1 MKKLLKV
8 ENLKTYF
15 KTRKGIVKA
24 VDGISFEL
32 EKGEV
37 LGIAGETGSG
47 KSVAVKSI
55 MRILPSN
62 SAFTEADCLEL
73 EGQDLLKISQN
84 DLKNIWG
91 KKISIIFQN
100 PFSYINPLFSI
111 GKQMTDVISFHERVN
126 KKAALR
132 TAAEML
138 HLVGMPDPKSI
149 LKYYPHELSGGMI
162 QRVMIAMSLSCKPA
176 LLIADE
182 PTTAL
187 DVTVQAQILKLLN
200 DLRDKTSGIILITHN
215 LAIILEVCN
224 SIAIMYAGKLLEKGL
239 VEDVINKPLHPYTQ
253 GLLRAIPNIDNQP
266 GRLKFIPGNIPSALN
281 LPGGCRFSP
290 RCPIALPCCT
300 SKEPVL
306 TEISFRHF
314 VACHRFTRI

>member
-1 MKKLLKV
+1 MDKLLKV
-8 ENLKTYF
+8 KNLKTHF

-47 KSVAVKSI
+47 KSVAAKSI

-62 SAFTEADCLEL
+62 TAFSKADCLEL
-73 EGQDLLKISQN
+73 EGQNLLELSKS

-91 KKISIIFQN
+91 KKIAIIFQN

-111 GKQMTDVISFHERVN
+111 GKQMSDVISFHEKIN
-126 KKAALR
+126 KKEALKI
-132 TAAEML
+132 ASEML
-138 HLVGMPDPKSI
+138 HLVGMPNPKSI

-215 LAIILEVCN
+215 LAIILEICN
-224 SIAIMYAGKLLEKGL
+224 AIAVMYAGKLLEKGC
-239 VEDVINKPLHPYTQ
+239 VEDVIYKPSHPYTQ
-253 GLLRAIPNIDNQP
+253 GLLQAIPKLDGQE
-266 GRLKFIPGNIPSALN
+266 GKLKYVPGNIPSALN
-281 LPGGCRFSP
+281 PPDGCRFSP
-290 RCPIALPCCT
+290 RCPVSLPCCNHR
-300 SKEPVL
+300 EPVL
-306 TEISFRHF
+306 TEISPRHF
-314 VACHRFTRI
+314 VACHRVTRS